1 MGYPACR
8 WHRGATRSK
17 VTYSYFVLSFID
29 HLIGLKY
36 HFSQTCQ
43 KVCFIFIPQIR
54 LPEIDSRL
62 ESKGGGNSVTKYII
76 DPLES
81 AEVKHNYV
89 ARLNILDVT
98 SHDEEYQY
106 TLMVG
111 RKKEEDEPI
120 TETAN
125 YS

>member
-1 MGYPACR
+1 M
-8 WHRGATRSK
+8 
-17 VTYSYFVLSFID
+17 
-29 HLIGLKY
+29 
-36 HFSQTCQ
+36 
-43 KVCFIFIPQIR
+43 
-54 LPEIDSRL
+54 
-62 ESKGGGNSVTKYII
+62 ESKGGSNSVTKYII

-89 ARLNILDVT
+89 ARLTILDVT
-98 SHDEEYQY
+98 SYDDEYQY